1 MAKLSRAQ
9 ILAAG
14 GGGSGPLAIA
24 CRCTPDHSR
33 YNRKRWGHIL
43 PLPQPFTSCKQI
55 QKQICEQIPFKE
67 RENISVVWKVEKSRC
82 TEKRLKVC
90 RNPVQL
96 CLTVP
101 PRCCCCRKVTG
112 NKLIPIGR
120 KPKIVNSTLKGNCG
134 LIQRQTNNPNTR
146 EQMLNEII
154 LDCLEKSKCARGNKS
169 KEGVSNTHVRCYTGS
184 LSPLYC
190 VINFPNFVFLLF
202 TFKYA

>member
-1 MAKLSRAQ
+1 M
-9 ILAAG
+9 
-14 GGGSGPLAIA
+14 
-24 CRCTPDHSR
+24 
-33 YNRKRWGHIL
+33 
-43 PLPQPFTSCKQI
+43 
-55 QKQICEQIPFKE
+55 
-67 RENISVVWKVEKSRC
+67 EKSRC

-101 PRCCCCRKVTG
+101 PRCCCRKVTG

-169 KEGVSNTHVRCYTGS
+169 KEGVSTTHVRCYTGS

-190 VINFPNFVFLLF
+190 VINFPNLYFFF
-202 TFKYA
+202 SHSNMRKIFPRFSKHSEQRGKYSKM